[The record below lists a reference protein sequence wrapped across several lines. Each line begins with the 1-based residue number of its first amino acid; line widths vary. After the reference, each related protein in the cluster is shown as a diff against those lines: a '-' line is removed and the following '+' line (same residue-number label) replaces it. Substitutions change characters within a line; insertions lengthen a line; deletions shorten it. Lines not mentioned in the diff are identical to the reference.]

1 MVLKVLNIKVIL
13 TVVLVIMIGGWN
25 GYLSLSNMSKLKRSI
40 DLSNNFD
47 LIMLL
52 SISNL
57 ILKVTKYLYI
67 LTSIRVP
74 IYVSFFPNLY
84 SFGRFL
90 SKNISLSI
98 LFVLL
103 DCAILIYK

>member
-57 ILKVTKYLYI
+57 ILKVTKY
-67 LTSIRVP
+67 
-74 IYVSFFPNLY
+74 
-84 SFGRFL
+84 
-90 SKNISLSI
+90 
-98 LFVLL
+98 
-103 DCAILIYK
+103 